1 MHSDPYL
8 DFFTLCISDSKSEST
23 AHGSRSA
30 QKENSAC
37 NRKKVSNV
45 NLLTFNWLR
54 MVLFR
59 AKLSQILVDLHI
71 HLALYIVGF
80 GIPDPVRELISKI
93 STSR

>member
-1 MHSDPYL
+1 
-8 DFFTLCISDSKSEST
+8 
-23 AHGSRSA
+23 
-30 QKENSAC
+30 
-37 NRKKVSNV
+37 
-45 NLLTFNWLR
+45 